1 VRRFLSPPFLGIIY
15 HFNHRHQREH
25 AHVPQAGDPTHQGC
39 TVRSSPCVTTTSQYC
54 NPSDTATCK
63 LFSTYWTGAVQTQ
76 HATTQRSH
84 AMDRHAALD
93 RQDSQGVTAE
103 QVMSVH
109 EGGAVALRWPP
120 SLHCAHVNVPH
131 SASSGPCATTTMIA
145 TAPFKYSHPNSFTT
159 NLI

>member
-1 VRRFLSPPFLGIIY
+1 
-15 HFNHRHQREH
+15 
-25 AHVPQAGDPTHQGC
+25 
-39 TVRSSPCVTTTSQYC
+39 
-54 NPSDTATCK
+54 
-63 LFSTYWTGAVQTQ
+63 
-76 HATTQRSH
+76 
-84 AMDRHAALD
+84 MDRHAALD

-145 TAPFKYSHPNSFTT
+145 TAPFKYSYPNSFTT